1 MEIFVTVWENAPIVA
16 FLLFLISTVSFAIFL
31 ERFVNIKKSKILP
44 KNWKTIKVELMNG
57 HISKAVILLKEDKKV
72 WSKILANILELYLKR
87 EISKTELRQVLEN
100 EITIIYYEL
109 SKRVSFISIS
119 VTLATLLGLVGT
131 VWGLI
136 DVFGAYSLMSSEG
149 LKLLAKGIATSL
161 NSTAAGLLVAIFNY
175 ILYWIIK
182 ERINGVYA
190 KILRELEELL
200 ELIR

>member
-1 MEIFVTVWENAPIVA
+1 MVRE
-16 FLLFLISTVSFAIFL
+16 
-31 ERFVNIKKSKILP
+31 
-44 KNWKTIKVELMNG
+44 
-57 HISKAVILLKEDKKV
+57 SKAVILLKEDKKV

-149 LKLLAKGIATSL
+149 LRLLAKGIATSL

>member
-1 MEIFVTVWENAPIVA
+1 MDILITVWQNAPIVA
-16 FLLFLISTVSFAIFL
+16 FLLFLISTISFAIFL
-31 ERFVNIKKSKILP
+31 ERFFNIKKSKILP
-44 KNWKTIKVELMNG
+44 KNWKVIKVELMNG
-57 HISKAVILLKEDKKV
+57 HIDRAIILLKEDKKI
-72 WSKILANILELYLKR
+72 WSKILANILELYLKK

-119 VTLATLLGLVGT
+119 VTLATLLGLIGT

-136 DVFGAYSLMSSEG
+136 EVFGAYSLMSAEG
-149 LKLLAKGIATSL
+149 LKLLAKGISTSL

>member
-149 LKLLAKGIATSL
+149 LSLLAKGIATSL